1 MRKGRHSRLVCVVAT
16 VLAAASGVAG
26 AIAAD
31 DQESPP
37 QEIEAASLRL
47 VVATFDEHGTMPGL
61 GSAVADLLI
70 RAIDRDDIVLQERGQ
85 FRRVVEERRLAET
98 DLVNRAREL
107 GQIEEARLVL
117 VGSVYRLDDRYLLSA
132 RVVDLSARIQE
143 GQVGSVIVRT
153 IDELATAVELLAVQ
167 LGLREAALEVPPAM
181 RLDQAREAGAAGA
194 ASEAASIGD
203 LVGAVAPANPF
214 GLRLRLEPDA
224 KVLEVGD
231 PVRVRVE
238 VERSGWLTLL
248 VVDSRGLITPLVPNR
263 VVPRFELK
271 AGVPRTIPDDL
282 RFTLRAAPPAG
293 LTRLRAIVTEKPIDL
308 GRIEGEGA
316 TGVGVSFTAERGIS
330 PEVLEQLGGAWS
342 TAEVEFAVRER
353 GVAPPAAG
361 AEGERSH
368 LLPRAGEDR
377 VIAASDLGSR
387 AGGPQSKAADQ
398 PGDASAVDSRST
410 DSGSVGDR
418 AMSAGDVSDD
428 SARRV
433 ARSAAA
439 LALPPIEVAPSMR
452 LDPRAWHLA
461 DRESAPAA
469 LGWSPRHAT
478 LEPPLIAVVD
488 AGFEFRD
495 PRLLKAWKRDASG
508 EILCVDLVEARS
520 TDDRRGGFGTIA
532 GHGHAIASLIAA
544 RRLDTSPEIQGVL
557 PRATIL
563 PIVVAAAEPGPRW
576 RTPRG
581 DASTIVQALRTA
593 ADLGAKVVNV
603 SLGVP
608 VSLEQLKSLARDPVW
623 DRLERDGVIVVC
635 AAGNDG
641 RDLDLDPIFPASI
654 DRVNVVAV
662 AAHGRNGA
670 LLGHADSDTPRDDGV
685 RSGFGAL
692 TVELSAPGEAIM
704 VATTRGRS
712 GAVDGTSYATAL
724 ATAAIAAALAIEPN
738 ASPDRL
744 LERVTAEPALPAV
757 PECVARGALR
767 LPGG

>member
-1 MRKGRHSRLVCVVAT
+1 MNRQLV
-16 VLAAASGVAG
+16 
-26 AIAAD
+26 AIAVALFVGHAV
-31 DQESPP
+31 ESVF
-37 QEIEAASLRL
+37 ASPRQSEPAQSEWRLRL

-167 LGLREAALEVPPAM
+167 LGLREAALDVPAAL
-181 RLDQAREAGAAGA
+181 RIDQAREAAAGGAAP
-194 ASEAASIGD
+194 EAASIGD

-316 TGVGVSFTAERGIS
+316 TGVGVSFTAERGIA

-361 AEGERSH
+361 ADGERSQ

-377 VIAASDLGSR
+377 VIAASDLGPR
-387 AGGPQSKAADQ
+387 EGGPESKVADQ
-398 PGDASAVDSRST
+398 PGDAGEVDSAVADP
-410 DSGSVGDR
+410 GSARDR
-418 AMSAGDVSDD
+418 AEPASDVSTD

-433 ARSAAA
+433 AKSAAA
-439 LALPPIEVAPSMR
+439 LALPPIEVAPSVR

-469 LGWSPRHAT
+469 LGWSPRHAE
-478 LEPPLIAVVD
+478 LDPPLIAVVD

-495 PRLLKAWKRDASG
+495 PRLSKAWKRDASG
-508 EILCVDLVEARS
+508 EILCIDLVDARS

-581 DASTIVQALRTA
+581 DAATIVQALYTA

-608 VSLEQLKSLARDPVW
+608 VTPEQLRTLERDPVW

-641 RDLDLDPIFPASI
+641 RDLDREPIFPASI
-654 DRVNVVAV
+654 DRVNIVAV

-685 RSGFGAL
+685 RTGFGAS
-692 TVELSAPGEAIM
+692 TVELSAPGEAIV

-712 GAVDGTSYATAL
+712 GVVDGTSYATAL

-738 ASPDRL
+738 ASPDRV
-744 LERVTAEPALPAV
+744 LELVTADPSSPTV
-757 PECVARGALR
+757 QECVARGVVR
-767 LPGG
+767 LPGL

>member
-1 MRKGRHSRLVCVVAT
+1 MRSLTSSICFGVA
-16 VLAAASGVAG
+16 VLLGGAASSFATELT
-26 AIAAD
+26 
-31 DQESPP
+31 DQEAPSRHAVD
-37 QEIEAASLRL
+37 AAPVRL

-167 LGLREAALEVPPAM
+167 LGLRTAPLDVPPAM
-181 RLDQAREAGAAGA
+181 QLDQPRPSTEGNGA
-194 ASEAASIGD
+194 SDAASIGD

-214 GLRLRLEPDA
+214 GLRMQLEPEA
-224 KVLEVGD
+224 KVLEVGT

-263 VVPRFELK
+263 VVPKFELK
-271 AGVPRTIPDDL
+271 AGVPRTIPDEL

-308 GRIEGEGA
+308 GRLEGEGA
-316 TGVGVSFTAERGIS
+316 TGVGVALSADRGLD
-330 PEVLEQLGGAWS
+330 PAVLEQLGGAWS
-342 TAEVEFAVRER
+342 TVEVEFAVREPR
-353 GVAPPAAG
+353 PALPTAG
-361 AEGERSH
+361 ASGERTQALPMGADDR
-368 LLPRAGEDR
+368 LLTTNDLVDASREVSASESAEVVSLDGETIADR
-377 VIAASDLGSR
+377 GSADAARVSEGAAASRRSR
-387 AGGPQSKAADQ
+387 L
-398 PGDASAVDSRST
+398 
-410 DSGSVGDR
+410 
-418 AMSAGDVSDD
+418 
-428 SARRV
+428 

-439 LALPPIEVAPSMR
+439 LALPAVEIAPNAP
-452 LDPRAWHLA
+452 LDPSTWHLA
-461 DRESAPAA
+461 EIDACPAA
-469 LGWSPRHAT
+469 MGWSARLAS
-478 LEPPLIAVVD
+478 LEPPLVAIVD

-495 PRLLKAWKRDASG
+495 PRLEQAWKRDASG
-508 EILCVDLVEARS
+508 EVLVVDLVEARE

-532 GHGHAIASLIAA
+532 GHGHAVASLIAA
-544 RRLDTSPEIQGVL
+544 RRLETSPEVQGVL
-557 PRATIL
+557 PKATLL

-581 DASTIVQALRTA
+581 HASTVLLALNAA

-608 VSLEQLKSLARDPVW
+608 VDRSELERLASDPVW

-641 RDLDLDPIFPASI
+641 RDLDREPIFPASI
-654 DRVNVVAV
+654 DRPNVIAV
-662 AAHGRNGA
+662 AAHGPDGI
-670 LLGHADSDTPRDDGV
+670 LMGHHVPAGESSGP
-685 RSGFGAL
+685 RSGFGVRR
-692 TVELSAPGEAIM
+692 VECSAPGEALV

-712 GAVDGTSYATAL
+712 ELVEGTSYAAAL
-724 ATAAIAAALAIEPN
+724 VSAALAAAMAIEPD
-738 ASPDRL
+738 AKPERL
-744 LERVTAEPALPAV
+744 LEFVTGSARIDTLEGLV
-757 PECVARGALR
+757 SRGAVR
-767 LPGG
+767 LPSD